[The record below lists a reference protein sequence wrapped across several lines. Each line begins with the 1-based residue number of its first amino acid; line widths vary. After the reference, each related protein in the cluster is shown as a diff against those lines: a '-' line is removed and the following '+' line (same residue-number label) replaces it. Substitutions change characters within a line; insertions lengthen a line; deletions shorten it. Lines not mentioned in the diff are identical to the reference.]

1 MNLSLFHG
9 QNLSAIVV
17 DDTVID
23 YTRKIHR
30 YESESDY
37 KLIVTE
43 LNTYGIKA
51 AQQVVDY
58 LVTARAQA

>member
-9 QNLSAIVV
+9 KTQSAIVA
-17 DDTVID
+17 DGTIIG
-23 YTRKIHR
+23 YGRKIHR

-37 KLIVTE
+37 KTIVTE

-51 AQQVVDY
+51 AQEVINY
-58 LVTARAQA
+58 LATARA